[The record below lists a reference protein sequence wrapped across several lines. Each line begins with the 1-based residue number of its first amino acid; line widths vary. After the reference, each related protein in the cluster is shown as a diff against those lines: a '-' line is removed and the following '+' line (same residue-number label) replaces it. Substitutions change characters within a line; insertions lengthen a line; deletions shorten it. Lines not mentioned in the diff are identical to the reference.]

1 MKKETMKALAIDKQ
15 KKLKVV
21 KINKPEPNG
30 NDVIVKVST
39 CGICGSDIHYWEAG
53 GPQGL
58 VMGHEYCGVVTDP
71 GSRTDLKA
79 GDRVTALPISP
90 CLECEAC
97 KSGNVHYCANTW
109 TYATGLSLT
118 NPGAYAEYMAI
129 RPDMV
134 RKVPKSISDEEVAM
148 VEPSAVALHAVHVG
162 NVEIGDK
169 VLVVGGGIIGLMCAE
184 IAKLQGASMVV
195 MTETNSARGEFA
207 VKAKAVDAWFNALD
221 KDVQAKLREQSNGGF
236 DVVFDC
242 CGNSP
247 AITSAIQACK
257 AGGSV
262 VLVGVSLG
270 AVTVPLTISVMAE
283 QKLLGAIAYTEK
295 EFDEC
300 ISLIAKKRLNVKKY
314 ISKVVGLHAGQ
325 KSFETLTSGK
335 DGDIKIILKPEL
347 QK

>member
-15 KKLKVV
+15 KKMKVV
-21 KINKPEPNG
+21 KIDKPQPNG
-30 NDVIVKVST
+30 NDVIVKVLT

-53 GPQGL
+53 MQNL
-58 VMGHEYCGVVTDP
+58 VMGHEYCGEVVDA
-71 GSRTDLKA
+71 GSRTDLKV

-90 CLECEAC
+90 CLECDAC
-97 KSGNVHYCANTW
+97 KTGNIHYCANTW

-118 NPGAYAEYMAI
+118 SPGGFAEYMAI

-134 RKVPKSISDEEVAM
+134 RKVPKNISDEEVAM
-148 VEPSAVALHAVHVG
+148 VEPTAVALHAVHVG

-184 IAKLQGASMVV
+184 IARLQGASQVV
-195 MTETNSARGEFA
+195 MTETNPARGEFA
-207 VKAKAVDAWFNALD
+207 VKAKAVDKWFNALD
-221 KDVQAKLREQSNGGF
+221 KDVQVQLKEASNGGF
-236 DVVFDC
+236 DKVFDC

-247 AITSAIQACK
+247 AITSAIQACR
-257 AGGSV
+257 AGGTV

-270 AVTVPLTISVMAE
+270 AVTVPLTMSVMAE
-283 QKLLGAIAYTEK
+283 QKLLGVIAYTAK

-300 ISLIAKKRLNVKKY
+300 INLIAKKRLNVKKY
-314 ISKVVGLHAGQ
+314 ISKVVGLSAGQ

-335 DGDIKIILKPEL
+335 DSDIKIILKPEL
-347 QK
+347 KK